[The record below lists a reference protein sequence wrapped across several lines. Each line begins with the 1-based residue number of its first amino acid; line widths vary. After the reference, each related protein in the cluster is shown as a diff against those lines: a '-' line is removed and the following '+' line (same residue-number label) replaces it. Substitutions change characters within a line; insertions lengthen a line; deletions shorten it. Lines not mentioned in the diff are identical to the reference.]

1 MENRLRCKELQE
13 KVMSAEDASKLFKDG
28 MVVGTSGFT
37 PAGYPKAVPLAI
49 AARANNGEEIGL
61 TIITGASVG
70 PELDGALAQAR
81 VIKRRYP
88 YQTNSGCRNAI
99 NNNHINYA
107 DMHLS
112 HTPQW
117 VKYGFLGK
125 MDIALVEAICITE
138 EGYIVPSTSIGN
150 SNVFV
155 ECADKVIVEINTSQ
169 PIELEGIHDVYD
181 VDMPPNRKPIP
192 LTKVDDRIGKNYI
205 SCDKNKILGIVYTDL
220 KDQTRPV
227 APIDEVSKKMA
238 DNLIKFLENEV
249 KENRLPKN
257 LLPLQ
262 SGVGSVANAILGGL
276 VDSDFEDLV
285 VYSEV
290 IQDSVIDLIESGKVS
305 FASGTSLTISPERL
319 DDFYSKFSKYKDK
332 LILRPQEISNS
343 PEVARRLGVIAINTA
358 IEVDIYG
365 NVNST
370 NIMGSRMMNGIG
382 GSGDFSR
389 NGYLTIFTTESIAK
403 NGDISSIVP
412 MVSHHDH
419 TEHDVMVIV
428 TEQGVADLRGLSPK
442 ERAIE
447 IIENCAHPDYKEAL
461 YEYFNEAKEGKFK
474 HTPHI
479 LSKSLSWHDSFMK
492 TGSMKNTETV
502 SNHK

>member
-1 MENRLRCKELQE
+1 MNNRLRCNELQN
-13 KVMSAEDASKLFKDG
+13 KVMSAKDAAKLFEND

-49 AARANNGEEIGL
+49 ADRVKNGDKIEL
-61 TIITGASVG
+61 TLITGASVG
-70 PELDGALAQAR
+70 PELDGALSEVG

-88 YQTNSGCRNAI
+88 YQTNANCRNSI
-99 NNNHINYA
+99 NNSKINYA

-117 VKYGFLGK
+117 VKYGFFGNI
-125 MDIALVEAICITE
+125 DIAIVEAVAISE
-138 EGYIVPSTSIGN
+138 EGHIIPSTSIGN

-155 ECADKVIVEINTSQ
+155 ECADKIIVEINTSQ
-169 PIELEGIHDVYD
+169 PIELEGIHDIYN
-181 VDMPPNRKPIP
+181 VDTPPNRKPIP
-192 LTKVDDRIGKNYI
+192 LISVDDRIGTNYI
-205 SCDKNKILGIVYTDL
+205 PCDKNKIAAIVFTDL

-227 APIDEVSKKMA
+227 APIDSVSAKMA
-238 DNLIKFLENEV
+238 NNLIGFLKDEV
-249 KENRLPKN
+249 KANRLPKN

-276 VDSDFEDLV
+276 VNSEFEDLV

-290 IQDSVIDLIESGKVS
+290 IQDSVIDLIESEKVK

-319 DDFYSKFSKYKDK
+319 DKFYDNFSKYKDK

-382 GSGDFSR
+382 GSGDFAR

-442 ERAIE
+442 ERALS
-447 IIENCAHPDYKEAL
+447 IIENCAHPDYKEEL
-461 YEYFNEAKEGKFK
+461 YDYFNRACTGKYK

-479 LSKSLSWHDSFMK
+479 LEEALSWHDKFVK
-492 TGSMKNTETV
+492 NGSMMEKEVNA
-502 SNHK
+502 